1 MLLVSV
7 ILQHANN
14 WSSIIFLPAN
24 HTLLSLVSCMV
35 NSYTSKFAMTVTA
48 EISRTRLIRRIPS
61 ILDDTNV
68 TAFPPAQ
75 HSHGFV
81 VIYVVSYIV
90 ARYAC
95 CGSLTSYAQCVR
107 TNINDKHSVS
117 VTLFVFSGHI

>member
-1 MLLVSV
+1 MTSKTRSTETSDVV
-7 ILQHANN
+7 IGQCNTAARQQQYS
-14 WSSIIFLPAN
+14 SSIIFLPAN

-61 ILDDTNV
+61 ILDYTNV

-81 VIYVVSYIV
+81 VIYVVS
-90 ARYAC
+90 
-95 CGSLTSYAQCVR
+95 
-107 TNINDKHSVS
+107 
-117 VTLFVFSGHI
+117 